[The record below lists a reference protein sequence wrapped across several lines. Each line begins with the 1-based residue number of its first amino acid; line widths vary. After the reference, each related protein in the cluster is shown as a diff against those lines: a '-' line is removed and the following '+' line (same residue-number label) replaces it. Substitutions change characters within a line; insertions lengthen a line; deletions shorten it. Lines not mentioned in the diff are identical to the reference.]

1 MAVKNIKNIK
11 NLASAMLLKYSI
23 MFLYL
28 LGIASLMS
36 GYIGIFIGT
45 IILCGIL
52 IIFKIY
58 YDFKFILGEIEEKW
72 KW

>member
-58 YDFKFILGEIEEKW
+58 YDFKFILGEIEEK
-72 KW
+72 